1 MAIVNLITTRAA
13 ISQNE
18 RQTLSSRLAT
28 LTYEAEGFAGSAV
41 APSICWTLFTEHAA
55 GAFSTGA
62 GEPTLPLYYI
72 EITTLSG
79 ALDTT
84 AKHNLGHAIAT
95 AILELEGSRDRQQP
109 NDLSR
114 VWVRFFDVPDGDLIV
129 GGESTSL
136 AGLRALVAS
145 QH

>member
-1 MAIVNLITTRAA
+1 M
-13 ISQNE
+13 
-18 RQTLSSRLAT
+18 
-28 LTYEAEGFAGSAV
+28 
-41 APSICWTLFTEHAA
+41 
-55 GAFSTGA
+55 
-62 GEPTLPLYYI
+62 PLYYV

-79 ALDTT
+79 ALDTN
-84 AKHNLGHAIAT
+84 AKHNLEHAITT

-109 NDLSR
+109 NDLNR